1 MLIIGKQVT
10 NENQEKESGQP
21 SQPSLY
27 KVAPTLNAGR
37 LDTPSP
43 VMENANNTCRNSK
56 FGDFPKRNQVK
67 ILQVVEPIDQE
78 VVMDSL
84 QGVYTLVMVQ
94 GVVYRIHIIIM
105 LKAISKQLEFLEI
118 WYINWIT

>member
-21 SQPSLY
+21 SHPSLY
-27 KVAPTLNAGR
+27 RVAPTLNAGR

-67 ILQVVEPIDQE
+67 PILRKSEKQTLPLRSNSSCNRDGPMMLPQMMVSADMRED
-78 VVMDSL
+78 
-84 QGVYTLVMVQ
+84 GVGNL
-94 GVVYRIHIIIM
+94 
-105 LKAISKQLEFLEI
+105 SP
-118 WYINWIT
+118 